1 MSGRSS
7 ASSVLSRRQ
16 RTTAGSW
23 QSWLT
28 SERSPQNLLGRRPA
42 LTTARPRPR
51 CRNELCFLERLD
63 QFTPVSDVDDAVLRT
78 FLERGA
84 TLLQVNSRG
93 GARVTRRAGTSWRLY
108 VYNRTGRPCRR
119 RGTLIKSRTSP

>member
-93 GARVTRRAGTSWRLY
+93 GVTTPAGASRRLY

-119 RGTLIKSRTSP
+119 RGTLIKS